1 LKLITKQVAGFDVW
15 INEKRASSPPD
26 RNKKSFKDSYLTKTD
41 QLVGKAPSVTAPEF
55 LPNLP

>member
-1 LKLITKQVAGFDVW
+1 LKLITKREAGFDVW

-41 QLVGKAPSVTAPEF
+41 QLVGKAPSVAAPEF